1 MLFRSNGYLKKG
13 FVIERMEAAGFEL
26 VGASDLNANPQD
38 QPTTE
43 DVVWR
48 LPPGYRGSRSNLE
61 LKAKMDAI
69 GESNRMT
76 LKFRKP

>member
-1 MLFRSNGYLKKG
+1 LKKG
-13 FVIERMEAAGFEL
+13 FVIERMQAGGFEL
-26 VGASDLNANPQD
+26 VAESDMNANPED
-38 QPTTE
+38 QPTTD

-48 LPPGYRGSRSNLE
+48 LPPGYRGSRKNPE